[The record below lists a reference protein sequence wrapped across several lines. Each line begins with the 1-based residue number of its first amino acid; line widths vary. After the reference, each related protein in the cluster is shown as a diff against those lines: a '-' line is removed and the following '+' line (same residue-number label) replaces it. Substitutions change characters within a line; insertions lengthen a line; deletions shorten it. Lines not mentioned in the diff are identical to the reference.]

1 MKPPFTLEQFL
12 EVFTHYNRAVF
23 PMQVVFYLLSAII
36 IYLVIKPNP
45 KSDKIISSVLAFF
58 WLWMGV
64 VYHIINF
71 SKINP
76 LAYVFGAL
84 FIVQGVLFIGFG
96 VLQDKFSFKFRVD
109 KYVITGMMLILFA
122 LIVYPILGCFL
133 GHVYPSSPTFGLPCP
148 TTIFTFGLLLLNEKK
163 CPLAMLIVPFLW
175 SIIGFMAAFQFGI
188 VEDTGLLVAG
198 LITTSLLIYRNR
210 VLSKILLRT
219 KYNHENE
226 NFSKIFL

>member
-12 EVFTHYNRAVF
+12 EVFAHYNRAVF
-23 PMQVVFYLLSAII
+23 PMQVAFYLLSAII

-58 WLWMGV
+58 WLWMGI
-64 VYHIINF
+64 VYHFVYF

-84 FIVQGVLFIGFG
+84 FIVQGVLFISFG
-96 VLQDKFSFKFRVD
+96 VLKDKFSFQFRVD
-109 KYVITGMMLILFA
+109 KYGITGMFFILFA

-148 TTIFTFGLLLLNEKK
+148 TTIFTFGLLLINEKK
-163 CPLAMLIVPFLW
+163 CPLVVFIIPFLW
-175 SIIGFMAAFQFGI
+175 SIIGFTAAFQFGI
-188 VEDTGLLVAG
+188 VEDAGLLVAG
-198 LITTSLLIYRNR
+198 LSASSLLIYRNR
-210 VLSKILLRT
+210 MLSKKEASIL
-219 KYNHENE
+219 
-226 NFSKIFL
+226 

>member
-1 MKPPFTLEQFL
+1 
-12 EVFTHYNRAVF
+12 
-23 PMQVVFYLLSAII
+23 
-36 IYLVIKPNP
+36 
-45 KSDKIISSVLAFF
+45 
-58 WLWMGV
+58 MGV
-64 VYHIINF
+64 VYHIIYF

-122 LIVYPILGCFL
+122 LIVYPILSCFL